1 MPVLVHTTTMSSI
14 ETNKSLVRAF
24 YRQAIGQGDL
34 AFAREIIADTY
45 QHHFRTGDPT
55 WSPKTAPTWSPESGQ
70 PPRSAKETLL
80 AMIAAMPRNP
90 EPVTPAAPPFMR
102 LIAEGEWVVTN
113 MAFQWG
119 GQQQVVVDL
128 FRIADGQLAEH
139 WDVTARPP
147 ATSLNGRALMDGP
160 LPLTGDAV
168 LSRRN
173 KQHVLDFYAAVIQA
187 GNSGALHRF
196 VAENL
201 IQHAPDIA
209 DGRAGLTLYLS
220 ALEEKPVIK
229 TVVAEGDFVV
239 VFAAIADRELFT
251 IYRLAGDRIVEQWQ
265 V

>member
-14 ETNKSLVRAF
+14 EANKSLVRAF

-45 QHHFRTGDPT
+45 QHHFRAGDPM
-55 WSPKTAPTWSPESGQ
+55 WSPESGQ
-70 PPRSAKETLL
+70 SPRSAKETLL

-128 FRIADGQLAEH
+128 VRIADGQLAEH

-168 LSRRN
+168 LSSRN
-173 KQHVLDFYAAVIQA
+173 KQYVLDFYAAAIQA
-187 GNSGALHRF
+187 GNSDALNRF
-196 VAENL
+196 VAVDL

-209 DGRAGLTLYLS
+209 DGRAGLTRYLS

-239 VFAAIADRELFT
+239 VFAAIADRELFM